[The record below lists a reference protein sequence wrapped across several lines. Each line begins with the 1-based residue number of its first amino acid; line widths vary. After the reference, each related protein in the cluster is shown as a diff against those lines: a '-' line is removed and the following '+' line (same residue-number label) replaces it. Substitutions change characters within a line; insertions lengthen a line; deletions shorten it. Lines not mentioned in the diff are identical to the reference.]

1 MIIATISHISKT
13 INNNMLRISSSNMS
27 MIIGGETNKIIALIR
42 ATKIRITINSC
53 KVTRT
58 MITTL
63 LLPSSSN
70 INSSKDNAAVIIK
83 KQTSSIIVGVVIEGT
98 NHK

>member
-27 MIIGGETNKIIALIR
+27 MIIGGETNKIALIR

-53 KVTRT
+53 KVTRK

-63 LLPSSSN
+63 PLPSSSN

-83 KQTSSIIVGVVIEGT
+83 KQTSSTIVGVVIEGT